1 MNIIQSIN
9 KFFQRINED
18 HVGEY
23 AAKCAY
29 FTFLS
34 FIPFVL
40 LLLSLIKYMNID
52 RSTLEYI
59 LEAFLPTVTKNGVVD
74 IIQEMYSKS
83 FQMISISAIFTLWSA
98 ANSFY
103 ALTLGLS
110 SVYRSENKNNF
121 ILLRIKGV
129 VGTIIIIV
137 TIIMVLILLVFGNR
151 ISLTVEEN
159 FPNFSEIINFI
170 LSIRSLL
177 VIISLFIIFVLM
189 YRFVPDHQKGSSL
202 KSQIPGATFA
212 SIGWFVLSYF
222 FSIYIDIF
230 TNFSVIYGSLT
241 TIILIM
247 MWLYAII
254 YMILIGA
261 EINVMVAKRKTKLI
275 DSAKIKTLTK

>member
-1 MNIIQSIN
+1 MKLNIIQNLN

-59 LEAFLPTVTKNGVVD
+59 LEAFLPTMTKNGVVD

-83 FQMISISAIFTLWSA
+83 FQTISISAIFTLWSA

-110 SVYRSENKNNF
+110 SVYRSENKKNF

-129 VGTIIIIV
+129 VGTIIIIF

-159 FPNFSEIINFI
+159 FPNFSGIINFI
-170 LSIRSLL
+170 LNIRSLL

-189 YRFVPDHQKGSSL
+189 YRFVPDHQKGNSL
-202 KSQIPGATFA
+202 KSQVPGAIFA

-261 EINVMVAKRKTKLI
+261 EINVIVAKRKTKLN
-275 DSAKIKTLTK
+275 DSK

>member
-1 MNIIQSIN
+1 MKLNIIQNLN

-59 LEAFLPTVTKNGVVD
+59 LEAFLPTMTKNGVVD

-83 FQMISISAIFTLWSA
+83 FQTISISAIFTLWSA

-110 SVYRSENKNNF
+110 SVYRSENKKNF

-129 VGTIIIIV
+129 VGTIIIIF
-137 TIIMVLILLVFGNR
+137 TIIMVMILLVFGNR

-189 YRFVPDHQKGSSL
+189 YRFVPDHQKGNSL
-202 KSQIPGATFA
+202 KSQVPGAIFA

-261 EINVMVAKRKTKLI
+261 EINVIVAKRKTKLN
-275 DSAKIKTLTK
+275 DSK